1 MFKFKIFVFLI
12 TLGFIAYSLNSLV
25 VEAAGGSP
33 PPNPTIYSGTITVGG
48 QTPPDSK
55 FVLEGVR
62 RKCLERCITAR
73 VGSFVSDGGIVEN
86 GSYVV
91 TFGPPDAT
99 LVNSPITFH
108 YDGLVKADE
117 EDIFYISA
125 TIKVTPNYNLTFPTL
140 PTPTPTPTP
149 IPAVLEPNPESS
161 APPIPVVVTATP
173 VMSNQ
178 NTLLSPESGGIPL
191 VSETNLYLSISGEI
205 VYSAAGYSN
214 TSLELIAKV
223 GSYFTNPVPLM
234 EYAKEEG
241 TAFAVF
247 DSLVIEPS
255 SAKFIG
261 RAIDFY
267 IRTSDGVSTEVKVVG
282 KPLVFGETLSDI
294 DIELEAGDAEMNA
307 SNLPSTS
314 VMPEDKANDLAKAT
328 EDTESGG
335 TCSRVDNLSFV
346 SGSGDMLMMVAPI
359 FLLVAYTGW
368 RRRR

>member
-1 MFKFKIFVFLI
+1 M
-12 TLGFIAYSLNSLV
+12 
-25 VEAAGGSP
+25 
-33 PPNPTIYSGTITVGG
+33 
-48 QTPPDSK
+48 
-55 FVLEGVR
+55 
-62 RKCLERCITAR
+62 
-73 VGSFVSDGGIVEN
+73 
-86 GSYVV
+86 
-91 TFGPPDAT
+91 
-99 LVNSPITFH
+99 
-108 YDGLVKADE
+108 
-117 EDIFYISA
+117 
-125 TIKVTPNYNLTFPTL
+125 
-140 PTPTPTPTP
+140 
-149 IPAVLEPNPESS
+149 
-161 APPIPVVVTATP
+161 
-173 VMSNQ
+173 
-178 NTLLSPESGGIPL
+178 
-191 VSETNLYLSISGEI
+191 YLSISGEI